1 MIALLHYPLQVTK
14 AFRQSIAYLPSL
26 LALAYFLVGL
36 LAVVPH
42 EGFISMP
49 GWLDFVRFND
59 KDTLRTLLSTL
70 IAGMISLVVFSFS
83 MVMSVLS
90 QAGGQFSHKLV
101 FGLVT
106 ERHHQWVL
114 GNYLGTILFILML
127 LMVPE
132 NGGSP
137 GTWRSLAAYLGVAM
151 VIHCLGLF
159 VYFIHKASQTVQ
171 VNSVVAGLHLATSRS
186 LASLKHRQQSP
197 RYMRMADRIPAAAA
211 ASCHRFE
218 IRSRQTGFIQNA
230 NFAELAK
237 LAASFDGV
245 IHLNFSPGD
254 FTLADFPL
262 LYVDAP
268 AEPDRACA
276 DEVLAHLL
284 YGEGESIEDIH
295 VHGLTQLMEMAVK
308 ALSPGINDPGTARL
322 CINQLTDLLRRR
334 LEFAPCN
341 AMVDQHNRVR
351 VTWPVESFESLI
363 YRVYTPILHYGQD
376 DVTIGLS
383 LLKSVKSLSLYAQD
397 SDWRLLQ
404 AYADRIIG
412 TLADAAD
419 HRLDRDFIS
428 ARLNS
433 GEHRLEL
440 PDYLDYHE

>member
-1 MIALLHYPLQVTK
+1 MIALLNYPLQVTK

-26 LALAYFLVGL
+26 LALGYFLVGL
-36 LAVVPH
+36 LAVVPN
-42 EGFISMP
+42 EGVISMP
-49 GWLDFVRFND
+49 SWLGFMRFSD
-59 KDTLRTLLSTL
+59 TDTLLTLLSTL

-132 NGGSP
+132 NTATP
-137 GTWRSLAAYLGVAM
+137 DIWRSLAAYLGTAM
-151 VIHCLGLF
+151 VIHCLALF
-159 VYFIHKASQTVQ
+159 VYFIHKTSQTIQ
-171 VNSVVAGLHLATSRS
+171 VNSVVTGLHLATSRS

-197 RYMRMADRIPAAAA
+197 RYMRVSDPMHSVAPV
-211 ASCHRFE
+211 SSHRVE
-218 IRSRQTGFIQNA
+218 IRSRRTGIIQNA
-230 NFAELAK
+230 DFAKLAELA
-237 LAASFDGV
+237 ASIEG
-245 IHLNFSPGD
+245 IIYLNFSPGD
-254 FTLADFPL
+254 FTLDDFPL

-268 AEPDRACA
+268 DEPDHDWA
-276 DEVLAHLL
+276 DEVLGHLL

-334 LEFAPCN
+334 LDFDPCN
-341 AMVDQHNRVR
+341 ALVDEHSRLR
-351 VTWPVESFESLI
+351 VTWPTESFESLL
-363 YRVYTPILHYGQD
+363 YRVFTPILHYGQD
-376 DVTIGLS
+376 DITIGLS
-383 LLKSVKSLSLYAQD
+383 LLKAVKSLSLYARD
-397 SDWRLLQ
+397 ADKRLLQ
-404 AYADRIIG
+404 AYAERIIA
-412 TLADAAD
+412 TLGDAAD

-428 ARLNS
+428 ARLNV

-440 PDYLDYHE
+440 PDQLGYRE

>member
-1 MIALLHYPLQVTK
+1 MIVLFNYPLQVTK

-26 LALAYFLVGL
+26 LAMGYFLIGL

-42 EGFISMP
+42 EGFISTP

-59 KDTLRTLLSTL
+59 TDTLRTLLSTL

-132 NGGSP
+132 NDGSP
-137 GTWRSLAAYLGVAM
+137 GTWRSLAAYLGAAM
-151 VIHCLGLF
+151 VIHCLALF

-171 VNSVVAGLHLATSRS
+171 VNSVVAGLHLATCRS
-186 LASLKHRQQSP
+186 LARLKHRQQSP
-197 RYMRMADRIPAAAA
+197 RYMRVSASTPAPVP

-218 IRSRQTGFIQNA
+218 ICSRRTGFIQNA
-230 NFAELAK
+230 DFARLAELAAR
-237 LAASFDGV
+237 LDGV

-254 FTLADFPL
+254 FTLEDFPL

-268 AEPDRACA
+268 DEPDRDWA
-276 DEVLAHLL
+276 DEALAHLL

-295 VHGLTQLMEMAVK
+295 VHGMTQLMEMAIK

-334 LEFAPCN
+334 LDFAPCN
-341 AMVDQHNRVR
+341 AMVDQHNRLR
-351 VTWPVESFESLI
+351 VSWPAESFESLI
-363 YRVYTPILHYGQD
+363 YRVFTPILHYGRD
-376 DVTIGLS
+376 DITIGLS
-383 LLKSVKSLSLYAQD
+383 LLKAVKSLSLYARD
-397 SDWRLLQ
+397 ADRRLLQ
-404 AYADRIIG
+404 THADRIIA

-419 HRLDRDFIS
+419 HRLDRDFIN
-428 ARLNS
+428 ARLNI
-433 GEHRLEL
+433 GEHCLAL
-440 PDYLDYHE
+440 PDHLDYRE